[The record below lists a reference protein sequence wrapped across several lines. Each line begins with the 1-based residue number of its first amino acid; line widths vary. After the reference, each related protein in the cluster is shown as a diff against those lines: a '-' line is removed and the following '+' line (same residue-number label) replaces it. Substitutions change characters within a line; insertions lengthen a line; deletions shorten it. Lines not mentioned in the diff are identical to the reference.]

1 MLEVEVAVGDVDAET
16 VKLTGIDWGVLVAPV
31 AVTLI
36 VAEYAP
42 AARPGMIAVAVNEP
56 APVPEVGET
65 ESHDPSVLTLQL
77 NFPVPELE
85 IATACPGGLLP
96 P

>member
-1 MLEVEVAVGDVDAET
+1 M
-16 VKLTGIDWGVLVAPV
+16 APV
-31 AVTLI
+31 AVTLTI
-36 VAEYAP
+36 AEYVPVAS
-42 AARPGMIAVAVNEP
+42 PGMIAVAVNEP
-56 APVPEVGET
+56 APVPEAGEI
-65 ESHDPSVLTLQL
+65 ESHETSVPTLQL